1 MTGLASGVEAESK
14 RRRLVG
20 RRAWLAIG
28 LLVLVAAGAGAWAI
42 RRGVHHDL
50 YAAVFLPVVARRA
63 AGDDAVPPD
72 EVAARLEQF
81 VYVSIRS
88 LSDSDMPETGD
99 ASQDILLRGYGYC
112 DQSVFAF
119 IHLLQE
125 KDVSSAMTFLYD
137 ANGVSVHTVAEV
149 FLGGKWRVFD
159 TLFGFVPRRADGALA
174 TVREVASNPA
184 LLTGSRASA
193 DWYRD
198 ARVQLLRGPERR
210 KRGMP
215 ILTYLRQ
222 AGVRR
227 LVALTPAW
235 VIDALQDLYLRL
247 PPPRQSDHRFAQGS
261 PEYRLFFR
269 ARNYHVFRRA
279 RAAEAAYEAILRT
292 YPEGGH
298 TDDVLYELGHLRLLE
313 LGDARGGL
321 ASLETL
327 LATHPGTPWA
337 EDARYFSARAREAL
351 GDCLGAARLYRE
363 AAGGLSNGLEDA
375 RARLARLPCH

>member
-1 MTGLASGVEAESK
+1 MAGLASRGEAELK
-14 RRRLVG
+14 GRRMAG

-28 LLVLVAAGAGAWAI
+28 LLVLVTTGAGAWAI
-42 RRGVHHDL
+42 RGGVHHDL

-63 AGDDAVPPD
+63 ATDAVTPD

-81 VYVSIRS
+81 VYVSVRS
-88 LSDSDMPETGD
+88 LSDMPETGD
-99 ASQDILLRGYGYC
+99 VPQDILLRGYGYC

-125 KDVSSAMTFLYD
+125 KDVSGAMTYLFD
-137 ANGVSVHTVAEV
+137 ANGVSPHTVAEV
-149 FLGGKWRVFD
+149 LLGGKWRVFD
-159 TLFGFVPRRADGALA
+159 TLFDFVPRRPDGALA
-174 TVREVASNPA
+174 TVREVAADPA

-193 DWYRD
+193 DWYRH
-198 ARVQLLRGPERR
+198 ARVQILRGPERR

-222 AGVRR
+222 AGIRR

-235 VIDALQDLYLRL
+235 VMDALQDLYLRL
-247 PPPRQSDHRFAQGS
+247 PPPRPSDHRFAQDS

-269 ARNYHVFRRA
+269 ARNYHVFRRGT
-279 RAAEAAYEAILRT
+279 AAESAYAALLRD
-292 YPEGGH
+292 YPLSEH
-298 TDDVLYELGHLRLLE
+298 ADDVLYELGRLRLLE
-313 LGDARGGL
+313 LGDAKGGL

-337 EDARYFSARAREAL
+337 DDARYFAARARERL
-351 GDCLGAARLYRE
+351 GDCAGAARLYRE
-363 AAGGLSNGLEDA
+363 VADGLSNGMEDA
-375 RARLARLPCH
+375 RARLARLPCQ